1 MKKLFL
7 LFLSGGLFFPLIIL
21 AAGGSYTITDDSSPP
36 LSWTITYEGITPCG
50 RCVDVNP
57 TAKASISGE
66 CGEKIGF
73 NPAPVG
79 ADINRKFIHCTP
91 CHLFVMIDGIID
103 FVLLKIV
110 PPVATLILIFGGIAL
125 YQAGASPEKFNKARS
140 ILLSAIIGLVIIYTS
155 WIVVSSTL
163 NAVGI
168 ADWVG
173 FGEGWFQIK
182 CEMTIEGWN

>member
-1 MKKLFL
+1 MKKIFL
-7 LFLSGGLFFPLIIL
+7 LFFLGGLFLPLIIL
-21 AAGGSYTITDDSSPP
+21 AAGGSYTIINDSPP
-36 LSWTITYEGITPCG
+36 PSYWTITYEGITPCG
-50 RCVDVNP
+50 RCADVNP
-57 TAKASISGE
+57 QAKAGIVGE
-66 CGEKIGF
+66 CGEKIGG

-79 ADINRKFIHCTP
+79 ADVDRKFIHCAP

-110 PPVATLILIFGGIAL
+110 PPVATLILIIGGIAL
-125 YQAGASPEKFNKARS
+125 YFGGASPEKFNQARS

-155 WIVVSSTL
+155 WIIVNSTL

-173 FGEGWFQIK
+173 FGEGWFQIS
-182 CEMTIEGWN
+182 CDITTSGW